1 MFYTDADGDNYS
13 LDNSQVSLCYGA
25 TEPNGYSAV
34 SLGIDCNDSVAAI
47 NPGMTEILYDGFD
60 NNCNGLLDE
69 GNQLIAN
76 MTNCGTTLATI
87 VH

>member
-1 MFYTDADGDNYS
+1 ME
-13 LDNSQVSLCYGA
+13 Q

-47 NPGMTEILYDGFD
+47 NPGITEILYDGFD

-69 GNQLIAN
+69 GNQ
-76 MTNCGTTLATI
+76 
-87 VH
+87 